1 MSVLLLPSAGWGVG
15 TDSCRTKIKRSF
27 VPTGFNWQ
35 GEGQVLRAT
44 RCTCRRVQ
52 PEGPPELTT
61 RAGASSSPRLFRAGK
76 EGKERRGT
84 PLEVW
89 HPLPA
94 SLKPAEQA
102 RVLRFNSRAGASPR
116 RGEGHENQPSSELS
130 SVDPGV
136 FKPWHG
142 SIPGRQSSS
151 YHAVTHGYV
160 QCAAAGSQ
168 FVL

>member
-44 RCTCRRVQ
+44 RCTCCRVQ

-61 RAGASSSPRLFRAGK
+61 RVGASSSPRLFRAGK

-89 HPLPA
+89 QPLPA

-102 RVLRFNSRAGASPR
+102 RVLRYNSRAGASPR

-168 FVL
+168 LVL